1 MNRHSLLDNLS
12 FFFFKIQFTHCH
24 CYAIF
29 LKSEIGK
36 ESFLISKN
44 MPVPWIKNEIFNLE
58 LSQRIKFAKEIFDIE
73 IFFVTVFHC
82 PLILDKASKH
92 GAIFFFF

>member
-1 MNRHSLLDNLS
+1 
-12 FFFFKIQFTHCH
+12 
-24 CYAIF
+24 
-29 LKSEIGK
+29 
-36 ESFLISKN
+36 

-73 IFFVTVFHC
+73 IFFVNVFHC

-92 GAIFFFF
+92 GAIFFLF